1 MSIIRTQL
9 YDKEK
14 RPFYP
19 EVNLKTI
26 NGQSLL
32 SDSEEVEDIKIGGG
46 SSNNVEYGYSSVS
59 VGLEDDINTPTYV
72 YSIDNVPVWKNYI
85 FKIESYEDKS
95 KYPYLWM
102 RSKVSENDYV
112 YVYTGTDSGLD
123 IEITKGEISYIY
135 VDGNNK
141 FVNEKNQDLLVHILF
156 NVYYNNEL
164 VSLLESNI
172 NIDNNKICQEFLD
185 NFNGQFIQ
193 YIKDENDYIVGLELT
208 LTGKK
213 VRDTNYNFNNNISIN
228 VNGKVAYLRPTIIS
242 ARSGAVDTNIV
253 TIDLSNDFDQLYCEG
268 NVCVV
273 EQTLN
278 TKAYLYVGNNIKD
291 ITLYEIS
298 TLESGVI
305 IEDRI
310 VRESVNGVDASVLS
324 INVTAQNGATINSK
338 KIEVLIKIKDVDSN
352 ITKNAKFGIMRVNSN
367 TDYDL
372 VVTPTS
378 IIVDRNGEYY
388 QNNIK
393 IGVKESSIG
402 SVYNNIKYEVPNGL
416 KIAYVKDGSFY
427 KILPN
432 KELNIEGSDMPLR
445 SAEFYLCK
453 EDEERYNENFL
464 DYVNV
469 DCLYD
474 ANETIVYDLILP
486 YSQLFMDDN
495 GNINDDNIEI
505 TINKS
510 IGNEIV
516 SYRNFDENEL
526 EGIFVKTSCVCLAG
540 NEQFDTVDTSFFFE
554 NGKEM
559 NISIQEI
566 IKDKDINLLEG
577 INVKLMHTYNIDGAT
592 EYFTLDV
599 DGIKVNKAAKNSL
612 IVDFTPDMSYF
623 RINESNKTLES
634 NVVEVDVT
642 LLRTDGKKEVIDNIS
657 IIDTNDIKDWYSI
670 DDNYN
675 ISENTAKVIINIIGE
690 KNIGN
695 NEIKKFT
702 FEITTSD
709 GNKEIKI
716 FSLIPTIENCYYQVE
731 VIPSYISFDSEGN
744 VKGNDGSI
752 VANVYKYEGA
762 NITNINEELQDYG
775 MKVIYHYNND
785 DAIIAPSYSQVTNDT
800 YVKLYKNDKEIHRQY
815 IEITRD
821 GSNGTNGVSK
831 FKSTVF
837 TRNNNEPDRP
847 NGGDYKS
854 PYPTDKDNQG
864 KNIWEDGI
872 PDGESILWAS
882 TRTFSSDGN
891 HDASWSDVR
900 QMTDTTNFDVEYSSK
915 KNPNP
920 PINHPNTNEE
930 WSNDTVNAIWMATS
944 ICENGEWSDWVVSK
958 IKGENG
964 DDGASYY
971 TKYYY
976 IVKTGE
982 EVPNLGDKDWSEKF
996 PTLLDSN
1003 DVVWVKSE
1011 LWVKTNN
1018 SDKKVDG
1025 VEPDGPIRFTGPKGE
1040 PGESISSTSKIP
1052 YPAGI
1057 FAANV
1062 VYKQTDTTTPYVLY
1076 NKEYYI
1082 LNVDNYKSTNILSN
1096 NPVKDTSSWTK
1107 MDSFKAIYTD
1117 VALIQRGRVGE
1128 AVFYNDYMYSANGVN
1143 GNSIYDSFSPYNGT
1157 TKKNIDTIIKDAYRP
1172 SYLVDLNTGEGY
1184 YAGGVIR
1191 FNKNSAKLG
1200 NFIVDEN
1207 GFTYAEQGSWGY
1219 EKNMNKDA
1227 SVCSLRTYCPY
1238 ATTINVNLKN
1248 GKVPYGTYPLEGRI
1262 NAKKDTTV
1270 KFDNSAKQRFVVDD
1284 NNVLTYLTEPKGE
1297 SDYTVKVINNI
1308 KYVNANTGT
1317 ELVKYTLIFNVS
1329 NVVLSQIYME
1339 GDDLRCSISCYS
1351 GNDIKTLFYSDQNAM
1366 LTYNGNSKY
1375 LIELQLSKAIGY
1387 FDLSLKGK
1395 NNGWLYPSIFNGLEK
1410 FIPNELNVMEVTER
1424 IEDFN

>member
-32 SDSEEVEDIKIGGG
+32 SDNEEVEDIKIGGG
-46 SSNNVEYGYSSVS
+46 SNNVEYGYSSVS

-193 YIKDENDYIVGLELT
+193 YVKDENDYIVGLELV

-352 ITKNAKFGIMRVNSN
+352 ITKTAKFGIMRVNSN

-526 EGIFVKTSCVCLAG
+526 EGIFVKTSCVYLEG

-642 LLRTDGKKEVIDNIS
+642 LLRTDGKKEIIDNIS

-872 PDGESILWAS
+872 PDGKSILWAS

-1040 PGESISSTSKIP
+1040 PGEPISSTSKIP

-1076 NKEYYI
+1076 DKEYYI
-1082 LNVDNYKSTNILSN
+1082 LNVDSYNSTNISSN
-1096 NPVKDTSSWTK
+1096 NPVEDTSSWTK

-1143 GNSIYDSFSPYNGT
+1143 GDSIYNSFSPYNGT
-1157 TKKNIDTIIKDAYRP
+1157 TKKDIDKDIITDAYRP

-1191 FNKNSAKLG
+1191 FNKDSAKLG
-1200 NFIVDEN
+1200 NFIVDAN
-1207 GFTYAEQGSWGY
+1207 GFTYADQGSWGY

-1238 ATTINVNLKN
+1238 AKTINVNLKN

-1329 NVVLSQIYME
+1329 NVVLSQIDTE